1 MIDPVMDELKINSD
15 RYLKAVQEQKDRK
28 KVDITAPVAG
38 ISREEYKRGMLR
50 DDEMFKDV

>member
-28 KVDITAPVAG
+28 KVDIAGPVAG
-38 ISREEYKRGMLR
+38 IGREEYKRGMLR